1 MKFDLRPAAET
12 DRQFLYVLHCQTMRD
27 VIEKTWGWDEAWQRK
42 DFDRRFNEYL
52 VSIIESEGQA
62 AGGLML
68 EWKPDSLYIHEI
80 QLLPQY
86 QGRGVSARRWFKK
99 SSNRAPAG
107 GFRSPSRLFQ
117 LIHAPSLS
125 MSGLVSR

>member
-1 MKFDLRPAAET
+1 
-12 DRQFLYVLHCQTMRD
+12 MRD

-68 EWKPDSLYIHEI
+68 EWKPDSLYI
-80 QLLPQY
+80 
-86 QGRGVSARRWFKK
+86 RR
-99 SSNRAPAG
+99 PP
-107 GFRSPSRLFQ
+107 GFE
-117 LIHAPSLS
+117 
-125 MSGLVSR
+125 